1 MKTLAAAVFAALAVV
16 PTLAGERVLLQDNF
30 ATPDSLSD
38 HWLVVRKGRGTPSV
52 VDGRLRKPRDSFN
65 LRWTGTAP
73 FDCAVEADIA
83 LRPAWGKSNPDPGK
97 GWTGIY
103 LDGGGHFAFRA
114 VGSTFLLGNGYHRY
128 VKIDGYADGKPVR
141 LKVIRRRRGAS
152 AAYTFIVNGKFCGD
166 FTAPMPE
173 QKLHEGRREWP
184 QPEINSTD
192 NDIEVTR
199 VVIAAVTDGESSPN
213 QIANS
218 GFEYDQEGLP
228 VFFGSWGEFAWN
240 RRPAVDYEWVYLRR
254 MTVDRREKHSGRQS
268 LRVLVNDASTAI
280 GLFPTCGNVAIEGMT
295 GVFSLWMKASKPGI
309 EVSLRY
315 GEGRKTVEVAQVWT
329 RYEVV
334 AGKPFGKQRWAGR
347 PLSMQVLHPE
357 RHDAVLWLDDLQA
370 EPRTGTNPA
379 PERAWASAYR
389 PADSDAARIGF
400 ALSAASADKSGR
412 RGETPVL
419 SPAENM
425 LRGYA
430 LKKGETLVLPDL
442 DYYMNEPK
450 ARFRVW
456 NERGEL
462 AETSLDL
469 ARLPCGT
476 NAVSVQAHGRT
487 WPATVVKR
495 PWRSGA
501 TQVDAFRRTLRH
513 NGRPIALSTPNLLCS
528 HIPAP
533 DAAGRFRDL
542 DFLKSKGFGAV
553 HFACWNR
560 ADYLKKMRAYVD
572 QMKALGMGA
581 FVWVNALSKDQ
592 PSTAELMDGL
602 ADDNVF
608 AFMVLDEPDLS
619 VPSEVAQAAL
629 EQAKA
634 RHPYKGVQMNNIG
647 MGIAKGYAGLKTDVL
662 MIDTYLT
669 NTEGRRVPSV
679 VAGIDG
685 MLPYAPGKG
694 CWFFAVGTN
703 DIHYR
708 QPTYAEE
715 LAQCWGWICSGGTGV
730 SWFVNMPKSPGVWR
744 AMVDFNRELQA
755 VREPLLSDEICGG
768 AGVNAGRENFRL
780 VTRRHRGAWYVFA
793 CNFGDQPLDRTVF
806 TLPPDA
812 PRSGEVEVLFEN
824 RALKLREG
832 RFTDG
837 FAALTRHVYRIAR

>member
-1 MKTLAAAVFAALAVV
+1 MKTLFAAIFAVLAAT
-16 PTLAGERVLLQDNF
+16 PSTAGERVLLQDYF
-30 ATPDSLSD
+30 QTHDSLSD
-38 HWLVVRKGRGTPSV
+38 HWRTVRKGGVPSV
-52 VDGRLRKPRDSFN
+52 VDGRLRKPRNCSN
-65 LRWTGTAP
+65 LRWTGTVP

-83 LRPAWGKSNPDPGK
+83 MRPAWGKLNDDRGK
-97 GWTGIY
+97 GWAGIE
-103 LDGGGHFAFRA
+103 LKGGGHFAFRA
-114 VGSTFLLGNGYHRY
+114 VGGTFLLGNGYCRY
-128 VKIDGYADGKPVR
+128 LKIDGYEDGKPVR
-141 LKVIRRRRGAS
+141 LKVIRRRRGVS
-152 AAYTFIVNGKFCGD
+152 AAYTFLVNGKFCGD

-173 QKLHEGRREWP
+173 KTLREGREEWP
-184 QPEINSTD
+184 QPELHSTD

-199 VVIAAVTDGESSPN
+199 VVIAEVTDGESSPN
-213 QIANS
+213 LIVNS

-295 GVFSLWMKASKPGI
+295 GVFSLWMKASRPGI
-309 EVSLRY
+309 EVSMHY
-315 GEGRKTVEVAQVWT
+315 GSCRKTVEVAQEWA

-334 AGKPFGKQRWAGR
+334 AAKPFGKQSWAGR
-347 PLSMQVLHPE
+347 PLSMRVHHPE
-357 RHDAVLWLDDLQA
+357 RHDAVLWIDDLQA
-370 EPRTGTNPA
+370 ELRTGTNPA

-389 PADSDAARIGF
+389 PADNDAVRIGT
-400 ALSAASADKSGR
+400 ALAAAPAKDGR

-425 LRGYA
+425 LHGYA
-430 LKKGETLVLPDL
+430 LKKGDTLVLPDL

-462 AETSLDL
+462 AETSIDL

-495 PWRSGA
+495 PWKSGA
-501 TQVDAFRRTLRH
+501 TQADAFRRTLRH

-528 HIPAP
+528 QIPSP
-533 DAAGRFRDL
+533 DETGRFRDL
-542 DFLKSKGFGAV
+542 DFLKSKGFGTV

-560 ADYLKKMRAYVD
+560 PDYLKKMRAYVD

-581 FVWVNALSKDQ
+581 FIWVDAFGKKE
-592 PSTAELMDGL
+592 PSTDVLMDQL
-602 ADDNVF
+602 TDDNVF
-608 AFMVLDEPDLS
+608 SFMVLDEPDLS
-619 VPSEVAQAAL
+619 IASDVAQAAL
-629 EQAKA
+629 ERAKA
-634 RHPYKGVQMNNIG
+634 RHPYKGVLMNNIG

-662 MIDTYLT
+662 MLDTYLT
-669 NTEGRRVPSV
+669 NSEGRRVPSV
-679 VAGIDG
+679 VAAIDG
-685 MLPYAPGKG
+685 MLPYGAGKG

-703 DIHYR
+703 DLHCR

-715 LAQCWGWICSGGTGV
+715 LAQCWGWICSGGTGI
-730 SWFVNMPKSPGVWR
+730 SWFVNMPKSSGVWR

-768 AGVNAGRENFRL
+768 AGVNAGRESFRL

-824 RALKLREG
+824 RILKLRDG
-832 RFTDG
+832 RFTDD
-837 FAALTRHVYRIAR
+837 FAPLTRHVYRIAR